1 MEIFVKNAYYEE
13 KFELM
18 SEWIRLFQRLNS
30 ERNIRVFTEDLS
42 APIYEGKVC
51 DVTYMDIE
59 NLADCGSEGI
69 VNIDAKEDVLII
81 TVADN
86 G

>member
-1 MEIFVKNAYYEE
+1 MGIFKKNAYFEE
-13 KFELM
+13 KFELIC
-18 SEWIRLFQRLNS
+18 EWIRLFQRLNS
-30 ERNIRVFTEDLS
+30 ERNIQVFTEDS
-42 APIYEGKVC
+42 PEPIYESKVC

-86 G
+86 E